1 MGRLMWGDPGW
12 IGSNLTGPEPGGTWE
27 EISGLSLDLDVK
39 MTTINQKLL
48 VSFQSFELLV

>member
-1 MGRLMWGDPGW
+1 MWGDPGW